1 MIFYKKEHLSC
12 ISYKTE
18 ESDGFRHVKVAAGGK
33 IEFYSAKAHSLV
45 FLLDGLI
52 YFDGTD
58 APDRRLIPRE
68 AMLIPK
74 GYTYTYDVREDSEMV
89 IFSFKILRSVCD
101 KLFIQ
106 RMLEHNEN
114 FEPLGTLSFR
124 PPLENF
130 LDTLVFYLNEGLN
143 CEHLHEIKEKELFL
157 LLRAFYTRRELSK
170 LFHEILGE
178 SDFRS
183 LIVQNYMKVKSIGEL
198 ASLANMGRTTFDSK
212 FKSVFGISARQ
223 WILVQTAKQVRMKA
237 MDPDITI
244 NDLMTEFNFNSATH
258 FNWFCRKQFQC
269 TPLELIRNCQKMAA
283 SKSGRR
289 SFGKRNK

>member
-1 MIFYKKEHLSC
+1 
-12 ISYKTE
+12 
-18 ESDGFRHVKVAAGGK
+18 
-33 IEFYSAKAHSLV
+33 
-45 FLLDGLI
+45 
-52 YFDGTD
+52 
-58 APDRRLIPRE
+58 
-68 AMLIPK
+68 
-74 GYTYTYDVREDSEMV
+74 MV

-106 RMLEHNEN
+106 RMLEHDEKL
-114 FEPLGTLSFR
+114 ESLGVLPLR
-124 PPLENF
+124 KPLEDF
-130 LDTLVFYLNEGLN
+130 LDTMVYYLGEGLN

-157 LLRAFYTRRELSK
+157 LLRAFYNRTELSK

-212 FKSVFGISARQ
+212 FKSVFGVSARQ
-223 WILVQTAKQVRMKA
+223 WILGQTAKQVRMKA

-244 NDLMTEFNFNSATH
+244 CDLMTEFNFNSATH

-269 TPLELIRNCQKMAA
+269 TPLELIRNSQKMMMD
-283 SKSGRR
+283 KSDRK
-289 SFGKRNK
+289 SYGKKNK

>member
-1 MIFYKKEHLSC
+1 MILYKKEHLSC

-18 ESDGFRHVKVAAGGK
+18 ESDGFRHVKVAAGGE
-33 IEFYSAKAHSLV
+33 INFYSDKAHSLV
-45 FLLDGLI
+45 FLLDGSI
-52 YFDGTD
+52 FFDATD
-58 APDRRLIPRE
+58 APNRKLAPKE
-68 AMLIPK
+68 AILIPK
-74 GYTYTYDVREDSEMV
+74 GCTFTYDVKENSEMV
-89 IFSFKILRSVCD
+89 IFSFKVLRSVCD

-106 RMLEHNEN
+106 RMLEHNED
-114 FEPLGTLSFR
+114 FDPLSVLPLR
-124 PPLENF
+124 PPLEDF
-130 LDTLVFYLNEGLN
+130 LDTLVFYLGEGLN

-212 FKSVFGISARQ
+212 FKSVFGVSARQ
-223 WILVQTAKQVRMKA
+223 WILGQTAKQVRLKA

-244 NDLMTEFNFNSATH
+244 SDLMTEFNFNSATH

-269 TPLELIRNCQKMAA
+269 TPLELIRNCQKMATG
-283 SKSGRR
+283 KSGKKGY
-289 SFGKRNK
+289 GKKGK